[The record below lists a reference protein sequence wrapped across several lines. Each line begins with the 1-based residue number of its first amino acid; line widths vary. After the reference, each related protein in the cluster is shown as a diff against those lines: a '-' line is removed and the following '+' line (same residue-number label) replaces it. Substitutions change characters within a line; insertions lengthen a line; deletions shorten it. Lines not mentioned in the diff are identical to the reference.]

1 MAHTKSGA
9 KTKQKT
15 TRPGK
20 RLGIKRNQNQLVVPG
35 NIIVRQR
42 GSQFNPGSGT
52 KMGRDFT
59 IFAVVSGRINF
70 SKQKGKKLVEIA
82 NG

>member
-9 KTKQKT
+9 KAKQKT

-20 RLGIKRNQNQLVVPG
+20 RLGIKKNQNQPVVPG

-42 GSQFNPGSGT
+42 GSQFHSGQGT
-52 KMGRDFT
+52 KMGKDYT
-59 IFAVVSGRINF
+59 VFATTSGIVNF
-70 SKQKGKKLVEIA
+70 LKRRGKKLVEVVS
-82 NG
+82 